1 MNRNTKKIV
10 GIGLFTAIVFI
21 MQYLSLLTRWSVFSL
36 TLVLAPIVIGSA
48 LYGWKAGGWLGFV
61 FGLAVL
67 ISGDAGPFLAVN
79 VGATLA
85 IVLIKGTA
93 SGLLAGLCYKAFEK
107 KNMTFAVFVA
117 AAVCPIVNTGI
128 FLVGCQLFFMD
139 TIASLGFEN
148 ILTFMFLGIG
158 LNFIIELLINMILGP
173 VIVRLIKQGRK

>member
-1 MNRNTKKIV
+1 MNTKTKKMV

-21 MQYLSLLTRWSVFSL
+21 LQYISLMTRWSMFSL

-85 IVLIKGTA
+85 VVLLKGTVCGFA
-93 SGLLAGLCYKAFEK
+93 AGLTYQVFAK
-107 KNMTFAVFVA
+107 KNMTCAVFA
-117 AAVCPIVNTGI
+117 AAVVCPVVNTGI
-128 FLVGCQLFFMD
+128 FLVGCQFFFMD
-139 TIASLGFEN
+139 IIQSWGFSN
-148 ILTFMFLGIG
+148 IGNYIIVGIG
-158 LNFIIELLINMILGP
+158 LNFIIELVINIILGP
-173 VIVRLIKQGRK
+173 VILRLIKQGKK